1 MSKASIL
8 QRMLGV
14 AVFAAMF
21 GATGAYAQSTQ
32 SSTSNT
38 KDAAG
43 LTKEN
48 KAGQMSPTGQNE
60 TTSVTPPKGKA
71 AAGASGSSGSSS
83 SSASSDSTASA
94 SGKSASGKTL
104 GKNDQ
109 NMMRELAYANI
120 SEIEAGKLAQT
131 KSQNDQVKQ
140 FAQKMIDDHTKAMEE
155 LQTLAQAKGVTLPK
169 EPDAKHKA
177 AAKMMSALSSEK
189 FDKQYMAQGGLRDH
203 RNTHKLLSRM
213 QDRATD
219 PDLKALAS
227 KTTPV
232 VDQHLKMA
240 QDMAGAKS
248 TGNMSGSSMG
258 PAGTSGTANSGSGS
272 SGTSGSS
279 ASGTTKT
286 PSVSTS
292 TADTTSGN
300 SATGGSSAASRAP
313 STGTGDKSGTATDTG
328 TNTTGTTGSK

>member
-21 GATGAYAQSTQ
+21 GATGAYAQSSQ
-32 SSTSNT
+32 SSASGT

-43 LTKEN
+43 MTKEN

-60 TTSVTPPKGKA
+60 TSSVAPPK
-71 AAGASGSSGSSS
+71 AAGASSASGSSGSTS
-83 SSASSDSTASA
+83 SA

-104 GKNDQ
+104 GKTDQ

-120 SEIEAGKLAQT
+120 SEIEAGKLAQS

-140 FAQKMIDDHTKAMEE
+140 YAQKMIDDHTTALGE

-203 RNTHKLLSRM
+203 RNTHKLLSRI

-227 KTTPV
+227 KTSPV

-240 QDMAGAKS
+240 QDVAGAKS

-258 PAGTSGTANSGSGS
+258 PAGTSGTSNSGSGS
-272 SGTSGSS
+272 SGGS
-279 ASGTTKT
+279 ASATTKT

-313 STGTGDKSGTATDTG
+313 SSGTGDKAGTATDTG

>member
-21 GATGAYAQSTQ
+21 GATGAYAQSAQ

-43 LTKEN
+43 MTKEN

-60 TTSVTPPKGKA
+60 TSSVATPKVGA
-71 AAGASGSSGSSS
+71 ATASGSSGSS
-83 SSASSDSTASA
+83 TSA
-94 SGKSASGKTL
+94 SGKSASGKGL
-104 GKNDQ
+104 GKSDQ

-120 SEIEAGKLAQT
+120 SEIEAGKLAQS
-131 KSQNDQVKQ
+131 KSQNEQVKQ
-140 FAQKMIDDHTKAMEE
+140 FAQKMIDDHTKALEE

-177 AAKMMSALSSEK
+177 AAKMMSAMSSEK

-203 RNTHKLLSRM
+203 RNTHKLLSRI

-240 QDMAGAKS
+240 QDVTGAKS

-258 PAGTSGTANSGSGS
+258 AAGTSGTVNSGSGS
-272 SGTSGSS
+272 SATSGSS

-300 SATGGSSAASRAP
+300 AATAGSSAASRAP